1 MQTKMWSKVGF
12 MGIKLDMSKAYDRMK
27 WKFLE
32 AVMRKLGFEDRW
44 INLVMSCVQSM
55 SYSVVINGNP
65 VGHIRPTR
73 GIKQGDPISPYL
85 FLLRA
90 KALSAL
96 LSKAVHSGTI
106 TGIPTSPKG
115 FRISHLFFVDGSLL
129 FCRTNSVEWR
139 RSIIILWI
147 YEAGSGQKLNLD
159 KTSVFFSRNTSQE
172 KRQEI
177 LSLSGLSEAHHFDT
191 YLRLP
196 SLIGKSKIQAFNNTK
211 ERVWNELTNGKVKF
225 LSQVE
230 KEILIK
236 AVVQAIRTYCMNV
249 FLLPVTLCKDLNSM
263 M

>member
-1 MQTKMWSKVGF
+1 
-12 MGIKLDMSKAYDRMK
+12 
-27 WKFLE
+27 
-32 AVMRKLGFEDRW
+32 
-44 INLVMSCVQSM
+44 
-55 SYSVVINGNP
+55 
-65 VGHIRPTR
+65 
-73 GIKQGDPISPYL
+73 
-85 FLLRA
+85 
-90 KALSAL
+90 
-96 LSKAVHSGTI
+96 
-106 TGIPTSPKG
+106 
-115 FRISHLFFVDGSLL
+115 
-129 FCRTNSVEWR
+129 VEWR
-139 RSIIILWI
+139 RSIRILWV

-159 KTSVFFSRNTSQE
+159 KTSVFFSRNTSKK

-177 LSLSGLSEAHHFDT
+177 LSLSGLSKAHHFDT